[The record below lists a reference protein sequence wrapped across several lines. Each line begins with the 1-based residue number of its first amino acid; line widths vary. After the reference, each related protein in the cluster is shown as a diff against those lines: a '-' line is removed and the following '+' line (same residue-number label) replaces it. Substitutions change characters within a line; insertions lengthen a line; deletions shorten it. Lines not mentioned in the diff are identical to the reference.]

1 MLAIS
6 FSLRDSRHFRF
17 YFNHLKLLC
26 ILRVSDQF
34 SVSHRELYGSKV
46 RKTRVPLRY
55 FLSEKEF
62 LQEFQV

>member
-46 RKTRVPLRY
+46 RKTRVLLR
-55 FLSEKEF
+55 
-62 LQEFQV
+62 